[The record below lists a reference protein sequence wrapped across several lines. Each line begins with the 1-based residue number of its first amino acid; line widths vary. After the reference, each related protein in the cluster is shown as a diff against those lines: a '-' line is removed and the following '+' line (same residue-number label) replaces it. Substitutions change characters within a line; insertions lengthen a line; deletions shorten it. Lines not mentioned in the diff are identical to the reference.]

1 MSRFYINDGNRP
13 GRRTPAADYAA
24 KIPSV
29 GSEVLN
35 EALAVARGRIPQPDV
50 VNSAR
55 FVKIAFNTFTG
66 AARNDI
72 NPFRIRV
79 LTSAGVNVSQGK
91 AAHLYGAN
99 VYAGTPRYEATDDS
113 VANAAYGS
121 NFWSP
126 ADAAAGRYLIIDLGA
141 IHSVQR
147 VVMGSWSDGGIDRF
161 VDVSFSTDGTTYD
174 TVTTAFAHTGA
185 GIKTIYEYV
194 AESGGGDGG
203 PDVLLTPVDATS
215 NTAEMIFGSQ
225 YGGSYAAYRVFDGND
240 ATTWFPYGGVEDT
253 WIGYDFGL
261 TPRRINRYRI
271 VTAGSH
277 WGGVSTLVLQSSN
290 DLNNWT
296 TVDTATD
303 IMLGENDKSGWAS
316 PTPARYWRV
325 KRTTGSSTNLAN
337 SEVGT
342 LEFFGN

>member
-1 MSRFYINDGNRP
+1 MSRFYISDGNRP

-35 EALAVARGRIPQPDV
+35 EALAVARGRILQPDV

-55 FVKIAFNTFTG
+55 FVKIVFNTFTG
-66 AARNDI
+66 AARDDI

-91 AAHLYGAN
+91 PAHLFGAN
-99 VYAGTPRYEATDDS
+99 IAGAATRYEATDDG
-113 VANAAYGS
+113 VANAAYGTS
-121 NFWSP
+121 FWYI
-126 ADAAAGRYLIIDLGA
+126 ADAAAGRHLIIDLGA

-161 VDVSFSTDGTTYD
+161 VDVAFSTDGTTYD
-174 TVTTAFAHTGA
+174 VVTTAFAHTGA

-194 AESGGGDGG
+194 AASGGGGGG
-203 PDVLLTPVDATS
+203 PDVLLTPNAAVG

-225 YGGSYAAYRVFDGND
+225 YGGSFAAYRVFDGND
-240 ATTWFPYGGVEDT
+240 STTWFPYGGVDDT
-253 WIGYDFGL
+253 WVGYDFGL
-261 TPRRINRYRI
+261 TPKRVNRYRL

-277 WGGVSTLVLQSSN
+277 WGGVATVLLQSSP
-290 DLNNWT
+290 DLTNWT

-303 IMLGENDKSGWAS
+303 IVLGENDKMGWPA
-316 PTPARYWRV
+316 PAPARYWRV
-325 KRTTGSSTNLAN
+325 KRTSGSSTNLAN

-342 LEFFGN
+342 LEFYGN